1 VATIM
6 ALEGVSKSYGGID
19 ALKDVSLELRSGE
32 ICAILGSN
40 GAGKSTLIKCL
51 TGAITPDGGHVVVD
65 GATVTFVHPSQA
77 LAAGV
82 RVVYQELSLFPA
94 LSVTENLLGPTV
106 LGRWIRWRRAHVTAS
121 NDLQGFGVSID
132 PRGRVEDLSL
142 GEQQIVE
149 IVRAVRS
156 GGRIVILDE
165 PTSSLGPAQSEA
177 LFEFLHTLAA
187 TGVAVLFVTQHFN
200 DALEH
205 ADWISVMRE
214 GRLSEPQ
221 AKDESSVTDLL
232 DLVFG
237 EENDVL
243 ESTYEVGSVRLRK
256 LAQSDQVL
264 QVDGIRCSPL
274 VHDMSLTA
282 HAGEVVGL
290 YGKPDSGHVNF
301 AEAIFGFRHR
311 QSGSVVVDGVPV
323 RANSPMAAKRA
334 GIGFVAADRREA
346 LALTHP
352 VVENVTL
359 ANLSKMSKWLLSA
372 GEEEKVTQ
380 RAIKQLSIKNA
391 KPEMPVESLSGGNQQ
406 KVLFARWLLVEPRVL
421 VLVEPTRGMDLAA
434 KSEVLRIIKERA
446 SAGSAI
452 VVISSEPEMILSV
465 ADRVLIASRGS
476 IVGQLAD
483 EEVSVAS
490 LIALAS

>member
-1 VATIM
+1 M

-221 AKDESSVTDLL
+221 A
-232 DLVFG
+232 
-237 EENDVL
+237 
-243 ESTYEVGSVRLRK
+243 R
-256 LAQSDQVL
+256 
-264 QVDGIRCSPL
+264 
-274 VHDMSLTA
+274 MS
-282 HAGEVVGL
+282 
-290 YGKPDSGHVNF
+290 
-301 AEAIFGFRHR
+301 
-311 QSGSVVVDGVPV
+311 
-323 RANSPMAAKRA
+323 RA
-334 GIGFVAADRREA
+334 
-346 LALTHP
+346 
-352 VVENVTL
+352 
-359 ANLSKMSKWLLSA
+359 
-372 GEEEKVTQ
+372 
-380 RAIKQLSIKNA
+380 
-391 KPEMPVESLSGGNQQ
+391 
-406 KVLFARWLLVEPRVL
+406 
-421 VLVEPTRGMDLAA
+421 
-434 KSEVLRIIKERA
+434 
-446 SAGSAI
+446 
-452 VVISSEPEMILSV
+452 
-465 ADRVLIASRGS
+465 
-476 IVGQLAD
+476 
-483 EEVSVAS
+483 
-490 LIALAS
+490 